1 MIPSPFSRPAAA
13 SRHSPAPPPP
23 PPRRTAAA
31 SHSPL
36 WPDTQPL
43 MADDELAF
51 DTGGF
56 RETLEGL
63 QVRELHSPDLF
74 QVLFG
79 ARR

>member
-1 MIPSPFSRPAAA
+1 MIPSPFSRSAAA
-13 SRHSPAPPPP
+13 NRHSPAPP

-43 MADDELAF
+43 TADDELAF

>member
-1 MIPSPFSRPAAA
+1 MIPSPFARTAAA
-13 SRHSPAPPPP
+13 KRHNSAPP
-23 PPRRTAAA
+23 PPRRSGQTA
-31 SHSPL
+31 HSPL

-43 MADDELAF
+43 TADDELAF

-79 ARR
+79 SRR

>member
-1 MIPSPFSRPAAA
+1 MIPSPFSRSASS
-13 SRHSPAPPPP
+13 SRHAPTPP
-23 PPRRTAAA
+23 PPRRQAA
-31 SHSPL
+31 SLRAPL

-43 MADDELAF
+43 MAEDELAF

-56 RETLEGL
+56 RDTLEGL